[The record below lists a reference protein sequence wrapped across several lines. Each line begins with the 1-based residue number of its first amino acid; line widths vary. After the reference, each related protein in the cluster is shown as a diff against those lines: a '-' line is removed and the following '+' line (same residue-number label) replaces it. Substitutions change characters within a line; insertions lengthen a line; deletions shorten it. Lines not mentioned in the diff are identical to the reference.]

1 MNSLIFV
8 ANDLETVLV
17 GRGRHLL
24 AYCALFQASAQR

>member
-1 MNSLIFV
+1 MKSLIFV

-24 AYCALFQASAQR
+24 AYCALYEKGLLR